1 MERFFNSN
9 KFINGEDVNPFI
21 GMDTFPFLKKQN
33 IIPAT
38 NFLALIIEKLI
49 IIN

>member
-9 KFINGEDVNPFI
+9 KFIGIDI
-21 GMDTFPFLKKQN
+21 FPFLQKN

-38 NFLALIIEKLI
+38 NFLVLIIEKLI
-49 IIN
+49 ME